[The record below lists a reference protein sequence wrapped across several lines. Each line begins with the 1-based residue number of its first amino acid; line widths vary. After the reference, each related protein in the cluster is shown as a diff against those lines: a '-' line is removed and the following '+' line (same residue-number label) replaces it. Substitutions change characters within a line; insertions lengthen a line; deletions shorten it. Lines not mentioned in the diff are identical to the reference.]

1 MRAGWVASTEFIVR
15 KRSEIRGIGE
25 DLRAEVLEFRS
36 EVFDDDDSEG
46 RRAEGFGECVEGDGA
61 CEVFKLIPSS
71 TRSSSRGKNWVLLT
85 DRRATL
91 VD

>member
-1 MRAGWVASTEFIVR
+1 M
-15 KRSEIRGIGE
+15 
-25 DLRAEVLEFRS
+25 LEFRS

-71 TRSSSRGKNWVLLT
+71 TRYSVVVVGGKKNWVLLT
-85 DRRATL
+85 DRRAVL

>member
-1 MRAGWVASTEFIVR
+1 MRAQ
-15 KRSEIRGIGE
+15 
-25 DLRAEVLEFRS
+25 VLEFRS

-61 CEVFKLIPSS
+61 CEALKLVPSS
-71 TRSSSRGKNWVLLT
+71 TRSSSEKKRVLT
-85 DRRATL
+85 DRRSTL